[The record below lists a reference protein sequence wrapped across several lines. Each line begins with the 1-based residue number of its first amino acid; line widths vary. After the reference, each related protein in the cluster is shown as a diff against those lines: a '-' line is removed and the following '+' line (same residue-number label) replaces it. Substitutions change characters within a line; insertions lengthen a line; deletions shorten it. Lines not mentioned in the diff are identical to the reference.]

1 MDQNVAPS
9 KISKIVSTLKDDD
22 MGTFLP
28 KTIFNIN
35 EKCRSLID
43 IANGI
48 LPSCTDAEKTLH
60 YLKQWVCFV
69 IMLLPCKL
77 YSKSAHPCYVY
88 FRKDIDYY
96 CVMHV
101 SGEGIFAHAKGR
113 PTEETRI
120 QLKCSDSIKQKV
132 LQLRKD
138 FAIHDNTKMLVMIS
152 ISTKDMN
159 RFVSMHPSVWF
170 IDCTAGEFV

>member
-1 MDQNVAPS
+1 
-9 KISKIVSTLKDDD
+9 
-22 MGTFLP
+22 
-28 KTIFNIN
+28 
-35 EKCRSLID
+35 
-43 IANGI
+43 
-48 LPSCTDAEKTLH
+48 
-60 YLKQWVCFV
+60 
-69 IMLLPCKL
+69 MLLPCKL

-120 QLKCSDSIKQKV
+120 QLKCSDSIQQKL
-132 LQLRKD
+132 LQLRQD
-138 FAIHDNTKMLVMIS
+138 FAIHDNMKMLVMIS

-159 RFVSMHPSVWF
+159 RFVSRYPELWY

>member
-1 MDQNVAPS
+1 
-9 KISKIVSTLKDDD
+9 
-22 MGTFLP
+22 
-28 KTIFNIN
+28 
-35 EKCRSLID
+35 
-43 IANGI
+43 
-48 LPSCTDAEKTLH
+48 
-60 YLKQWVCFV
+60 
-69 IMLLPCKL
+69 MLLPCKL
-77 YSKSAHPCYVY
+77 YSKSAHPRYVY

-120 QLKCSDSIKQKV
+120 QLKCSDSILQKV

-138 FAIHDNTKMLVMIS
+138 FSIHDNTKMLVMIS

>member
-1 MDQNVAPS
+1 
-9 KISKIVSTLKDDD
+9 
-22 MGTFLP
+22 
-28 KTIFNIN
+28 
-35 EKCRSLID
+35 
-43 IANGI
+43 
-48 LPSCTDAEKTLH
+48 
-60 YLKQWVCFV
+60 
-69 IMLLPCKL
+69 MLLPCKI
-77 YSKSAHPCYVY
+77 YSKSAHPRYVY

-101 SGEGIFAHAKGR
+101 SGEGIFVHAKGR
-113 PTEETRI
+113 PTEETCI
-120 QLKCSDSIKQKV
+120 QLKCSDSVKQKV

-159 RFVSMHPSVWF
+159 RYVSMYPEVWF

>member
-1 MDQNVAPS
+1 M
-9 KISKIVSTLKDDD
+9 I
-22 MGTFLP
+22 
-28 KTIFNIN
+28 
-35 EKCRSLID
+35 
-43 IANGI
+43 
-48 LPSCTDAEKTLH
+48 
-60 YLKQWVCFV
+60 
-69 IMLLPCKL
+69 LPCKL

-120 QLKCSDSIKQKV
+120 QLKCSDSIEQKV

-138 FAIHDNTKMLVMIS
+138 FAIHDNTTMLAMIS

-159 RFVSMHPSVWF
+159 RFVSMYPEVWF

>member
-1 MDQNVAPS
+1 MYTS
-9 KISKIVSTLKDDD
+9 EKILIIIVSC
-22 MGTFLP
+22 MF
-28 KTIFNIN
+28 
-35 EKCRSLID
+35 
-43 IANGI
+43 
-48 LPSCTDAEKTLH
+48 
-60 YLKQWVCFV
+60 Q
-69 IMLLPCKL
+69 
-77 YSKSAHPCYVY
+77 
-88 FRKDIDYY
+88 
-96 CVMHV
+96 
-101 SGEGIFAHAKGR
+101 AKGR

-120 QLKCSDSIKQKV
+120 QLKCSDSILQKI

>member
-1 MDQNVAPS
+1 
-9 KISKIVSTLKDDD
+9 
-22 MGTFLP
+22 
-28 KTIFNIN
+28 
-35 EKCRSLID
+35 
-43 IANGI
+43 
-48 LPSCTDAEKTLH
+48 
-60 YLKQWVCFV
+60 
-69 IMLLPCKL
+69 MLLPCKIN
-77 YSKSAHPCYVY
+77 SKSAHPRYVY

-101 SGEGIFAHAKGR
+101 SSEGIFAHAKGR

-120 QLKCSDSIKQKV
+120 QLKCSDSILQKI